1 LTGKRKFLIIA
12 GSAVDGQN
20 SPTAQ
25 AGRKIVGEML
35 DELHK
40 APHNSASLL
49 IEHNAST
56 VRRKPM
62 NLQVL

>member
-1 LTGKRKFLIIA
+1 V
-12 GSAVDGQN
+12 VDGQN
-20 SPTAQ
+20 DPTAQ
-25 AGRKIVGEML
+25 AGRKIVSEML
-35 DELHK
+35 DELRK
-40 APHNSASLL
+40 PPHNSASLL